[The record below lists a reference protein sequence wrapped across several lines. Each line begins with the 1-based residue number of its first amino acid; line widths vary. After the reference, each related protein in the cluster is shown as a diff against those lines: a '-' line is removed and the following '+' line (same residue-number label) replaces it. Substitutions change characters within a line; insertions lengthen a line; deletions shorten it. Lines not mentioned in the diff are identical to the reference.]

1 MSGAYPAAAPLRI
14 LILGGASGIAIA
26 TARLYAAE
34 GAALLLVGRHPSRLE
49 TVAQDLRVRGAR
61 AVVTFPVDLAAE
73 PDPAQRLAEM
83 AAALGGVDHIL
94 VAYGV
99 LGDQGEEERD
109 AAAAAQSLAVNFTS
123 AAGWTLA
130 AANLIEAQ
138 GRGSLVVLGSVAGDR
153 GRRANYIYGAA
164 KAGIAALVE
173 GVAHRFGRSSAPGG
187 ANLRAV
193 IVKVGPTRTPM
204 TSGMRRDGHLWA
216 EPAQVA
222 TIVRRAAERGGPVE
236 YAPRW
241 WRWIMLVIRNLPSRI
256 FNKLNV

>member
-1 MSGAYPAAAPLRI
+1 MSGAYPPAAPLRI

-26 TARLYAAE
+26 AARLYAAE
-34 GAALLLVGRHPSRLE
+34 GAALLLAGRHPSRLE
-49 TVAQDLRVRGAR
+49 SVAQDLRARGAS
-61 AVVTFPVDLAAE
+61 AVVTFPIDLAAE
-73 PDPAQRLAEM
+73 PDPARRLAEM

-99 LGDQGEEERD
+99 LGDQAEGERD

-173 GVAHRFGRSSAPGG
+173 GVAHRFGRSDAP
-187 ANLRAV
+187 LRAV
-193 IVKVGPTRTPM
+193 IVKLGPTRTPM
-204 TSGMRRDGHLWA
+204 TNGMRRDGPLWA
-216 EPAQVA
+216 EPAEVA
-222 TIVRRAAERGGPVE
+222 TLVRRAAERGGPVQ
-236 YAPRW
+236 YAPRR
-241 WRWIMLVIRNLPSRI
+241 WRWIMLVIRSLPSRI
-256 FNKLNV
+256 FNKLNI

>member
-1 MSGAYPAAAPLRI
+1 MSGDPPAAPLRI

-34 GAALLLVGRHPSRLE
+34 GAALLLAGRRPSRLE
-49 TVAQDLRVRGAR
+49 SVAQDLRVRGAG
-61 AVVTFPVDLAAE
+61 AVVTFPIDLAAE
-73 PDPAQRLAEM
+73 PDPARRLAEM

-99 LGDQGEEERD
+99 LGDQGEGERD

-173 GVAHRFGRSSAPGG
+173 GVAHRSAAPTRRRFARRHRQTGAHADADDQRHAPRRTSVGRAGRGCEPCASCGG
-187 ANLRAV
+187 ARRTRSICAAPVALDHAGHPQPAV
-193 IVKVGPTRTPM
+193 AR
-204 TSGMRRDGHLWA
+204 L
-216 EPAQVA
+216 Q
-222 TIVRRAAERGGPVE
+222 
-236 YAPRW
+236 
-241 WRWIMLVIRNLPSRI
+241 
-256 FNKLNV
+256 